1 MSSSTLLHAI
11 YHKEKKINKN
21 KSFIKPPVK
30 KPHPTVYTTEW
41 GSTTQVCCVSAMC
54 VCNRHWHLFKESERL
69 VQCPL
74 RTHITDTIYLS
85 VIAKHQR
92 CSKRKAKSSTD
103 GFNTAPYTAKV
114 YLHVTPIA
122 DAT

>member
-11 YHKEKKINKN
+11 YHKAKKINKN
-21 KSFIKPPVK
+21 KSFIRPPVK
-30 KPHPTVYTTEW
+30 KTQPIVYTISW
-41 GSTTQVCCVSAMC
+41 VRTTQVCCVSAMC
-54 VCNRHWHLFKESERL
+54 VCDRHWIFESERL

-85 VIAKHQR
+85 VISKHQR